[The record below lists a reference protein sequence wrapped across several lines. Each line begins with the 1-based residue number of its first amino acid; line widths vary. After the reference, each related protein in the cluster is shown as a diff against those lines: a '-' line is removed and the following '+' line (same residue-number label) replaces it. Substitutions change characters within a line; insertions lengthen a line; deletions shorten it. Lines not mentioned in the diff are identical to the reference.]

1 MTLSLIKMDR
11 PRSYPPRQTEFTRHF
26 WGVLNEG
33 RFETTRCDDCGR
45 PSFPPKPFC
54 PHCWSRNVAWIELSG
69 RGKLYAQTVVHAAP
83 SVFRDEAPYRVGI
96 VDLEEGVRIASSRDC
111 GSQLYR
117 WPPVRGASR
126 WGPPQAIAHSRWR
139 ERKASGAETA
149 NGPVVPAHWYLD
161 RRDQQLG
168 DLLRS
173 QTLGKRP
180 EGRGRVASRLDIGVL
195 RNLCCSST
203 QYELLLEARER
214 MRHT

>member
-11 PRSYPPRQTEFTRHF
+11 PRSYPPRQTEFTQHF

-96 VDLEEGVRIASSRDC
+96 VDLEEGVRIATRIVSEETPELDH
-111 GSQLYR
+111 
-117 WPPVRGASR
+117 PVEIVVLNYTD
-126 WGPPQAIAHSRWR
+126 GPLFAAR
-139 ERKASGAETA
+139 
-149 NGPVVPAHWYLD
+149 PVGD
-161 RRDQQLG
+161 RR
-168 DLLRS
+168 
-173 QTLGKRP
+173 KP
-180 EGRGRVASRLDIGVL
+180 
-195 RNLCCSST
+195 
-203 QYELLLEARER
+203 
-214 MRHT
+214 